1 MFVCI
6 LTQPLCPP
14 QLQRAVSVKRLVQE
28 VLEKSPRLQA
38 IPPPKTREVVQWC
51 RHRGYTPPDPEPR
64 RAEEDSIEDILTQI
78 DNEPGEG
85 ERERACGEESAIEE
99 SHTQIDTERG
109 ERERERACVCVCVY
123 VHVCVCV
130 CVCVFVCVV

>member
-85 ERERACGEESAIEE
+85 ERER
-99 SHTQIDTERG
+99 ERVCVYM
-109 ERERERACVCVCVY
+109 CVCVCVRLRILCS
-123 VHVCVCV
+123 VCGHPCMCLCV
-130 CVCVFVCVV
+130 NCAKCLDAHNGSCP